1 MLPTLLRMRRFP
13 HYLLAAALSL
23 AAVTA
28 PLAAR
33 AGAQQ
38 SDADKVTK
46 LYQQKEATDAEQQAA
61 KNQLAN
67 LQKQR
72 QQLDSS
78 LTSLAA
84 QVEASNARFAAAQ
97 ADADRFAA
105 MAAEVQAKVDET
117 VRQIDKAQADMRKSA
132 LLLYTQHDSGANML
146 SLLTATDGSGQL
158 VEGQHY
164 LQRVSTKRRHDA
176 VKVTRLKSD
185 LETQKA
191 QIAEQ
196 QKAADDARAAAA
208 AEKEQLD
215 ALIAAAGAVARRGGR
230 ERAAD
235 RSTRREPAG
244 EAGSDRSRPHR
255 RVERVHGAAAEQSA
269 TRRRV
274 RAASSGRCRVRS
286 RARSGTAPIPITGAT
301 AFHSGIDFGASCGTP
316 IKAAATGTVFQV
328 VPEASSGG
336 YGNMT
341 IIKHGG
347 NIATL
352 YGHQSSIVVSP
363 GQTVLIGQVIGYVGS
378 TGKSTGCHL
387 HWEVRINGTPV
398 NPAAY
403 L

>member
-1 MLPTLLRMRRFP
+1 MRRFS

-38 SDADKVTK
+38 STADQVTK

-61 KNQLAN
+61 KNQLAS

-72 QQLDSS
+72 QSLDSS
-78 LTSLAA
+78 LTSLEA
-84 QVEASNARFAAAQ
+84 QVAASNARFAAAQ

-132 LLLYTQHDSGANML
+132 LLLYTQHDGGANML
-146 SLLTATDGSGQL
+146 SLLTATDGSGAL

-215 ALIAAAGAVARRGGR
+215 ALIAQQ
-230 ERAAD
+230 EQSRAA
-235 RSTRREPAG
+235 
-244 EAGSDRSRPHR
+244 
-255 RVERVHGAAAEQSA
+255 AAANEQQTGALVASLQTKQEA
-269 TRRRV
+269 IEADLT
-274 RAASSGRCRVRS
+274 AASNAYMAQLRNSPDTTPGPSGFIRPV
-286 RARSGTAPIPITGAT
+286 SGPITSPFGYRTDPITGAT

>member
-1 MLPTLLRMRRFP
+1 MRRFP

-28 PLAAR
+28 PLSAR
-33 AGAQQ
+33 AGAQT
-38 SDADKVTK
+38 SDADKVTN

-61 KNQLAN
+61 RNQLAN

-78 LTSLAA
+78 VSSLQA
-84 QVEASNARFAAAQ
+84 QVAASNARYAAAQ
-97 ADADRFAA
+97 ADADKFAA
-105 MAAEVQAKVDET
+105 LAAEVQAKVDET
-117 VRQIDKAQADMRKSA
+117 VRQIDKAQADARRSA
-132 LLLYTQHDSGANML
+132 LLLYTQHDGGSSML
-146 SLLTATDGSGQL
+146 SLLTATDGSGTL

-164 LQRVSTKRRHDA
+164 LERVSSKRRHDA
-176 VKVTRLKSD
+176 ARVTRLKSD

-191 QIAEQ
+191 QITEQ
-196 QKAADDARAAAA
+196 KKAADDARAAAT

-215 ALIAAAGAVARRGGR
+215 ALIAQQ
-230 ERAAD
+230 EQSRAA
-235 RSTRREPAG
+235 
-244 EAGSDRSRPHR
+244 
-255 RVERVHGAAAEQSA
+255 AAANEQQTGTLVASLQA
-269 TRRRV
+269 KQEVIEADLT
-274 RAASSGRCRVRS
+274 AASNAYMAQLRSSPDTTPGPSGFIRPVP
-286 RARSGTAPIPITGAT
+286 GPITSPFGYRTDPITGAT
-301 AFHSGIDFGASCGTP
+301 AFHSGIDFGAPCGTP

-328 VPEASSGG
+328 VPESASGG

-352 YGHQSSIVVSP
+352 YAHQSSIVVSP
-363 GQTVLIGQVIGYVGS
+363 GQTALIGQTIGYVGS

-387 HWEVRINGTPV
+387 HWEVRVNGTPV

>member
-1 MLPTLLRMRRFP
+1 MRRFP

-38 SDADKVTK
+38 SAQDKAAK
-46 LYQQKEATDAEQQAA
+46 AYQQYDATTKEQEAA
-61 KNQLAN
+61 KARLVD
-67 LQKQR
+67 LEKQR
-72 QQLDSS
+72 EQLEGS
-78 LTSLAA
+78 LTSLEA
-84 QVEASNARFAAAQ
+84 QVAASSARLAAAQ
-97 ADADRFAA
+97 AVADKFAA
-105 MAAEVQAKVDET
+105 LAAAVQAKVDDS

-132 LLLYTQHDSGANML
+132 LLLYTQHDGGANML

-176 VKVTRLKSD
+176 VKVARLKTD

-191 QIAEQ
+191 QIVEQ
-196 QKAADDARAAAA
+196 KKAADDAHATAA

-215 ALIAAAGAVARRGGR
+215 ALITEQARSRDAAAANAQQTTVLVSKLN
-230 ERAAD
+230 D
-235 RSTRREPAG
+235 
-244 EAGSDRSRPHR
+244 
-255 RVERVHGAAAEQSA
+255 Q
-269 TRRRV
+269 
-274 RAASSGRCRVRS
+274 AASDLAELDAANNAIIASLRASGD
-286 RARSGTAPIPITGAT
+286 SGPGPSGFIRPVNGPITSPFGYRTDPITGAT

-341 IIKHGG
+341 LIKHGG

-352 YGHQSSIVVSP
+352 YAHQSSIIVSP
-363 GQTVLIGQVIGYVGS
+363 GQTVVIGQVIGYVGS

>member
-1 MLPTLLRMRRFP
+1 MRRFP

-33 AGAQQ
+33 AGAQT

-78 LTSLAA
+78 LSSLEA
-84 QVEASNARFAAAQ
+84 QVAASNARFAAAQ
-97 ADADRFAA
+97 ADADKFAA
-105 MAAEVQAKVDET
+105 LAADVQAKVDET

-132 LLLYTQHDSGANML
+132 LLLYTQHDGGSNML
-146 SLLTATDGSGQL
+146 SLLTATDGSGTL

-176 VKVTRLKSD
+176 VKVTKLKSD
-185 LETQKA
+185 LEIQKA

-196 QKAADDARAAAA
+196 KKAADDARAAAA

-215 ALIAAAGAVARRGGR
+215 ALIAQQ
-230 ERAAD
+230 EQSRAA
-235 RSTRREPAG
+235 
-244 EAGSDRSRPHR
+244 
-255 RVERVHGAAAEQSA
+255 AAANEQQTGTLVASLQA
-269 TRRRV
+269 KQEAIEADLT
-274 RAASSGRCRVRS
+274 AASNAYMAQLQGSPDTTPGPSGFIRPVPGPVTSPFGYRTDPV
-286 RARSGTAPIPITGAT
+286 TGAT
-301 AFHSGIDFGASCGTP
+301 AFHSGLDLGSPCGTP

-328 VPEASSGG
+328 VPEAASGG

-352 YGHQSSIVVSP
+352 YGHQSSIIVSP
-363 GQTVLIGQVIGYVGS
+363 GQTVLIGQTIGYVGS

-387 HWEVRINGTPV
+387 HWEVRVNGTPV